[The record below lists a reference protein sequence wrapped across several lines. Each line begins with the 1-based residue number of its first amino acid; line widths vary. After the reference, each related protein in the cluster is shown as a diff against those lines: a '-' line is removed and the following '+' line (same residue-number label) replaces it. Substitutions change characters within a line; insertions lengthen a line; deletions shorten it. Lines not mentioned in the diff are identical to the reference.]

1 MYTER
6 YLGLPTEKDNKAGY
20 VTSSLVKRA
29 QKLAGKNYLLVHGT
43 LDDNVHY
50 QQSMMLAR
58 TLELNDIL
66 FKQQVSVDYAT
77 KISLRI

>member
-6 YLGLPTEKDNKAGY
+6 FLGLPTDDDNKVGY
-20 VTSSLVKRA
+20 DSGSLIKRA
-29 QKLAGKNYLLVHGT
+29 KKLAGKNYLLVHGT

-66 FKQQVSVDYAT
+66 FKQQV
-77 KISLRI
+77 KG

>member
-6 YLGLPTEKDNKAGY
+6 FLGLPIDKDNRAGYMAGSLVQKAG
-20 VTSSLVKRA
+20 
-29 QKLAGKNYLLVHGT
+29 KLAGKKFMLIHGT

-58 TLELNDIL
+58 SLELHDIL
-66 FKQQVSVDYAT
+66 FKQQVIYCTPSPDA
-77 KISLRI
+77 KS